1 MSLEIVQYANPEDV
15 TNSAGRKVNLLED
28 VDTIPVDQTTSIKQ
42 TINQIYT
49 MFVSHAIKHARQQ
62 AVSVPE
68 SKYGVYDTFRELLKS
83 EFKTN
88 SIILKDE
95 EGVVTGMK
103 IYSVNSSGFNYFE
116 LNGSNDITTINI
128 SEKEEKSIQS
138 LNGDA
143 SIIDKKIYQSI
154 EGSNVS
160 VSYDHTCAGL
170 EYSTRKNTDA
180 SNRWDT
186 NEQIKKQAQRI
197 FEETGININRL
208 MDFMKEPSNLKY
220 RIVLNFITTE
230 KSVTHSK
237 SSSNTLVSVYLIR
250 RDKSIMSDIK
260 TLLDEYTDEI
270 KADPKHSNEQRINTI
285 YAIIDGGSSDYVSML
300 NLEQFRSFLY
310 NNDVGC
316 VPIPVQMRRYTEDSW
331 GIGPDID
338 DYITTAPHTVKG
350 IYIELSPTKRIEFE
364 GAQYKEYIYLRI
376 PRSIH
381 ITGDVQDED
390 FGIKNF
396 NVFLQWIHLMTKKF
410 QFISHDSAIQ
420 RDYENSIFPKFYE
433 IYNNPQFILA
443 FQYFA
448 EKLVTYSK
456 LLWKYYVANK
466 RTTPGS
472 EVYCSID
479 EFPECLMYRHGTHNM
494 IFAIQQEFY
503 YIRNVKKNYKFFV
516 TEEYIMSEFMI
527 KKVLPVFLGEA
538 LKYNEYDFKNKC
550 THGNVFEMIVACDT
564 SKTIKYVSKQISDQ
578 PLY

>member
-15 TNSAGRKVNLLED
+15 TNSAGRKVKLLED

-49 MFVSHAIKHARQQ
+49 MFVNHSIKHTRQQ
-62 AVSVPE
+62 AVSE
-68 SKYGVYDTFRELLKS
+68 SKSKHGLYDTFRELLKS

-88 SIILKDE
+88 SIILKND

-103 IYSVNSSGFNYFE
+103 IYSDNSSGFNYFE

-128 SEKEEKSIQS
+128 SEKEEKSIQA

-160 VSYDHTCAGL
+160 VSYDHTCEEL
-170 EYSTRKNTDA
+170 EYSTRKHTDA

-186 NEQIKKQAQRI
+186 NESIKKQTQRI
-197 FEETGININRL
+197 FEVIGININRL
-208 MDFMKEPSNLKY
+208 MDFMKEPPNLKY
-220 RIVLNFITTE
+220 QIVLNFITTE
-230 KSVTHSK
+230 KSVTHSQT
-237 SSSNTLVSVYLIR
+237 SSNTLVSVYLIR
-250 RDKSIMSDIK
+250 RDKSIMSDIR
-260 TLLDEYTDEI
+260 TLLDQYTDGI
-270 KADPKHSNEQRINTI
+270 KANPKYSNEQLINTI

-364 GAQYKEYIYLRI
+364 GVQYKEYISLRI

-472 EVYCSID
+472 EIYCSID